1 MSTNPNCGAD
11 QEIRPAQPHLVEGVQ
26 PHQRIEKCAAIDP
39 RVWVWRSISSLTP
52 VYIPPSHSHI
62 FGSMSDTFLDLDPVS
77 HTSSPAPTSSPPPNN
92 SPLPA
97 QETIGDALRKAL
109 APNRRDGPG
118 FVRAIERF
126 NEAMREIQA
135 DGSMQKHLADQ
146 KVKARDWSGIVEKV
160 NDMAYAR
167 VVGPYSNELEV
178 SEQSCAAVGLF

>member
-1 MSTNPNCGAD
+1 
-11 QEIRPAQPHLVEGVQ
+11 
-26 PHQRIEKCAAIDP
+26 
-39 RVWVWRSISSLTP
+39 
-52 VYIPPSHSHI
+52 
-62 FGSMSDTFLDLDPVS
+62 MSDTFLDLDPVS
-77 HTSSPAPTSSPPPNN
+77 HTSSPAPTSSPPTNN

-178 SEQSCAAVGLF
+178 SERYCATVVVF